1 MHHDNA
7 PADTSMLMLEY
18 SPDLAPADVFLFPK
32 LRTPVKGQHFAA
44 IEEIKVKSLTGA
56 VGDTIKR
63 ISEVFRGLEKVLAKC
78 IISEGGW
85 LL

>member
-32 LRTPVKGQHFAA
+32 LRTPMKGKHFIAL
-44 IEEIKVKSLTGA
+44 EELKSKVETGA
-56 VGDTIKR
+56 VDDTEKHA
-63 ISEVFRGLEKVLAKC
+63 SEVFRELKKPLA
-78 IISEGGW
+78 
-85 LL
+85 